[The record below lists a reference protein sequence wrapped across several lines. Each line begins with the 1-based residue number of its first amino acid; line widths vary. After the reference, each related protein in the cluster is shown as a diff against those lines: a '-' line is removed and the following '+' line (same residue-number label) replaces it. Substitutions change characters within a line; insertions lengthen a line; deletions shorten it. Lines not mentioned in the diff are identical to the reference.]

1 MTANQPYLLRAIHE
15 WILDNNMT
23 PNILVNADDPKVEVP
38 MQSVQDGQIV
48 LNIATHAISN
58 ILMDN
63 EAVSFSARFSGVVEN
78 IYIPVYA
85 IKAIYAS
92 ENGQGLVFPENDM
105 AVEELEEEGITDTA
119 DDQESVVLDK
129 NDESL
134 ETEHSSLK
142 EVTSEKV
149 VSKKV
154 SAKKV
159 PPKKSAPFLKIVK

>member
-1 MTANQPYLLRAIHE
+1 MTPNQPYLLRAIHE

-23 PNILVNADDPKVEVP
+23 PHILVNAVSPKVEVP
-38 MQSVQDGQIV
+38 IQSVQDGQIV

-78 IYIPVYA
+78 IYIPIQA

-92 ENGQGLVFPENDM
+92 ENGQGLVFPESDM
-105 AVEELEEEGITDTA
+105 IEEESIIDISDEPESLIL
-119 DDQESVVLDK
+119 DD

-134 ETEHSSLK
+134 ETEQTAPK
-142 EVTSEKV
+142 KITSKNTS
-149 VSKKV
+149 SKKV
-154 SAKKV
+154 PSKKT
-159 PPKKSAPFLKIVK
+159 APFLKIVK

>member
-1 MTANQPYLLRAIHE
+1 MTSNQPYLLRAIHE

-23 PNILVNADDPKVEVP
+23 PHILVNAESPKVEVP
-38 MQSVQDGQIV
+38 LQSVQDGQIV

-58 ILMDN
+58 FLMDN

-105 AVEELEEEGITDTA
+105 PVEEIEEEGIIDTA
-119 DDQESVVLDK
+119 DLQESVVIDD

-134 ETEHSSLK
+134 ETEHSSSKPTTLK
-142 EVTSEKV
+142 NAS
-149 VSKKV
+149 SKKG
-154 SAKKV
+154 SS
-159 PPKKSAPFLKIVK
+159 KKSSSKKTAPFLKIVK

>member
-1 MTANQPYLLRAIHE
+1 MTPNQPYLLRAIHE

-23 PNILVNADDPKVEVP
+23 PHILVNAQSPKVEVP

-78 IYIPVYA
+78 IYIPVTA

-92 ENGQGLVFPENDM
+92 ENGQGLVFPEIDIT
-105 AVEELEEEGITDTA
+105 EDGLEDEVIRDVV
-119 DDQESVVLDK
+119 DRESLVSDN

-134 ETEHSSLK
+134 VTEPSSK
-142 EVTSEKV
+142 QSASKKTS
-149 VSKKV
+149 SKKV
-154 SAKKV
+154 PSKKV
-159 PPKKSAPFLKIVK
+159 PSKKTAPFLKIVK